1 MMADHNASGDSI
13 QGLRQAGPYILAA
26 ALSAWGGIVS
36 HLTRNKRK
44 KFNPKELFLDIA
56 ISSFV
61 GILTHLLCRWANLDG
76 YMSAILIAVSGH
88 MGTRALAGFESLRDR
103 VLGMPKP

>member
-1 MMADHNASGDSI
+1 MAEHGQSTDGI
-13 QGLRQAGPYILAA
+13 QAIKHAGPYVMAI
-26 ALSAWGGIVS
+26 ALSAWGGIVAS
-36 HLTRNKRK
+36 LTRNRRRK
-44 KFNPKELFLDIA
+44 FSLRELLLDVA

-88 MGTRALAGFESLRDR
+88 MGTRALAGFETLRDR
-103 VLGMPKP
+103 VLGIK

>member
-1 MMADHNASGDSI
+1 MAMDQNTGSGDSI
-13 QGLRQAGPYILAA
+13 QVLRHAGPYLMAIV
-26 ALSAWGGIVS
+26 LSAWGGIVAS
-36 HLTRNKRK
+36 LTRNRRRK
-44 KFNPKELFLDIA
+44 FSLRELLLDVV

-103 VLGMPKP
+103 VLGVR

>member
-1 MMADHNASGDSI
+1 MSDNGSAPI
-13 QGLRQAGPYILAA
+13 QALRQAGPYLLAIG
-26 ALSAWGGIVS
+26 LSAWGGIVAN
-36 HLTRNKRK
+36 LTRNRKRK
-44 KFNPKELFLDIA
+44 FSFRELLLDVI

-61 GILTHLLCRWANLDG
+61 GVLTHLLCRWAKLDG

-103 VLGMPKP
+103 ILGFKAN